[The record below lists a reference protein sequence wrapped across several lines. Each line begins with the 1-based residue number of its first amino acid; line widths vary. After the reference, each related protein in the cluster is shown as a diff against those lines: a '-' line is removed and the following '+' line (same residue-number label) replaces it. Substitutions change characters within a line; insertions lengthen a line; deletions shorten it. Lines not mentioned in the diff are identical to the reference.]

1 MKKKTVSALAVLL
14 VAALGASSQAPA
26 PALPSLEK
34 EFAPL
39 RADFNRD
46 AGRVRLVLLLDPT

>member
-14 VAALGASSQAPA
+14 AAALAGWSQAPA
-26 PALPSLEK
+26 PALPGLEK

>member
-1 MKKKTVSALAVLL
+1 MKKKTASALAVLL
-14 VAALGASSQAPA
+14 VAAGLLRAQAP
-26 PALPSLEK
+26 PAFPEMGK
-34 EFAPL
+34 DFAPL

>member
-1 MKKKTVSALAVLL
+1 MKKKTVSALAGLL

-26 PALPSLEK
+26 PALPGLEK